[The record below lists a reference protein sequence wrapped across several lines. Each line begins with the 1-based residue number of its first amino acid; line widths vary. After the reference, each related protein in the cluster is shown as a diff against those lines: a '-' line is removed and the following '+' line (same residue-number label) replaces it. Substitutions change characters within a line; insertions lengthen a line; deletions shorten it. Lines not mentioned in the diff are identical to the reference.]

1 MAEPVTINKD
11 TSRTTKILWSIA
23 LPLAFLI
30 IALFFFPS
38 RERFE
43 FSTDEGINL
52 MKGMLV
58 ERGYS
63 LYDEIWSDQPPLFTH
78 LLATSFS
85 VFGEKVG
92 VGRFLVLI
100 FSGVLLWSAA
110 QILQMEW
117 GIEYALA
124 GTILYLLLPYYLMLS
139 VATMVGLPAI
149 ALAMFS
155 MFALIKWHKVRKA
168 YWLIFSGV
176 ALGLSVLTKVFTGF
190 LAPIF
195 MGGLLI
201 AEFTGRQG
209 KTAWWKLFIPAGL
222 WFAAFSIFSLTLGLL
237 LIGPEN
243 IPQLLE
249 NHLLGREVDV
259 FTNAVVFNINWHLK
273 GALPILLL
281 AFLGV
286 IYTLKERRWLFL
298 YPLAWASVAYLLLLN
313 HSPVWIHHQ
322 HLITIPATLLA
333 AVAVLKAIRML
344 YQSVLSKLALG
355 RKDLIWIVAI
365 ILLFSL
371 FFSFRPP
378 NSVLLLTPFPSLS
391 GSGLDLGPIT
401 EKFLFKMIDYAPET
415 NWVVTDLPMYAFR
428 ARLPVPPNLAV
439 FSLKRIETGSLT
451 EGEVEET
458 VRNYMPEQVLIGRFT
473 FPSLQPFLEQHYRV
487 IHSKEGMKLYLR
499 KDL

>member
-11 TSRTTKILWSIA
+11 TSRTTIILWSIA

-100 FSGVLLWSAA
+100 LSCLLLWSAA
-110 QILQMEW
+110 QILQSEW
-117 GIEYALA
+117 GIEYAIA
-124 GTILYLLLPYYLMLS
+124 GTVLYLLLPYYLILS

-155 MFALIKWHKVRKA
+155 MFALIKWHRGRKS
-168 YWLIFSGV
+168 YWLIFSAI
-176 ALGLSVLTKVFTGF
+176 ALGLSVLTKIFTGF

-195 MGGLLI
+195 IAGLLI
-201 AEFTGRQG
+201 DEFARRKDDST
-209 KTAWWKLFIPAGL
+209 WWKLFVPAGL
-222 WFAAFSIFSLTLGLL
+222 WLIAFSIFSLALGLL

-243 IPQLLE
+243 VPQLLE
-249 NHLLGREVDV
+249 NHLLGRGVDV

-286 IYTLKERRWLFL
+286 IYTLRERRWLFI
-298 YPLAWASVAYLLLLN
+298 YPLAWAGAAYVLLLN

-333 AVAVLKAIRML
+333 AVAVVKAVRML
-344 YQSVLSKLALG
+344 YQNVLSKLTMG

-365 ILLFSL
+365 VLLFSL

-378 NSVLLLTPFPSLS
+378 DSVSLLTPLPSLS

-401 EKFLFKMIDYAPET
+401 EKFLFKMIDHAPET

-439 FSLKRIETGSLT
+439 FSLKRVETGSLS
-451 EGEVEET
+451 EAEVEET
-458 VRNYMPEQVLIGRFT
+458 VRNYMPEQVLIGRFN
-473 FPSLQPFLEQHYRV
+473 FPSLQTFLEQHYRV